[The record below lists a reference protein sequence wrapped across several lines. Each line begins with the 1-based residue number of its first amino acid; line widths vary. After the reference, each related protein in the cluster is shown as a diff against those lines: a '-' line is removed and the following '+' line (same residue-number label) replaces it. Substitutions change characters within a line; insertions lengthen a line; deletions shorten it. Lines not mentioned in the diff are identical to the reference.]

1 MTPVR
6 RGSYPAKAAQLV
18 GVGALV
24 AIVWAL
30 SDVVLVLFFA
40 ILIACVLHGVAT
52 FIAKHTGMREG
63 FALALISVVIAL
75 AGLGIAGWIVPELM
89 REGQDLLAHLNGEW
103 AGLRL
108 LVGLPAPTGAGDVHG
123 IGLGLLKGRL
133 AEPVETMLGSSLSV
147 LTGSVVVVVTA
158 IYLAADP
165 QLYVLGALHL
175 APFGMRPRLHQVMRC
190 IGKALRLWVLGQLVD
205 MVAVGVLSGAGMWLL
220 GVPAPFALGV
230 LSALLTFIPY
240 FGAILAAVPAT
251 LVALT
256 VGWETALWAL
266 GVYTLCHCV
275 EGYLI
280 APIVQRRLVDLP
292 PALTVMSMTV
302 AGALFGILGLAL
314 GTPLAAAVLI
324 AVRMLY
330 VEDALNDET
339 VQDTMVSVDDAAR

>member
-1 MTPVR
+1 MTLDR

-18 GVGALV
+18 GIAALV

-40 ILIACVLHGVAT
+40 ILIACVLHGVAA
-52 FIAKHTGMREG
+52 FIAKRTGMREG
-63 FALALISVVIAL
+63 FALAVVSVGIAL

-89 REGQDLLAHLNGEW
+89 REGQDLLVHLDGEW
-103 AGLRL
+103 AGLRRL
-108 LVGLPAPTGAGDVHG
+108 IGLPAATGSGGG
-123 IGLGLLKGRL
+123 IGLGVLRGRL
-133 AEPVETMLGSSLSV
+133 AEPMETMLGSSLSV
-147 LTGSVVVVVTA
+147 LAGSVVVIVTA
-158 IYLAADP
+158 IYLAANP
-165 QLYVLGALHL
+165 LLYVRGALHL
-175 APFGMRPRLHQVMRC
+175 VPFGMRPRLHQVMRC

-205 MVAVGVLSGAGMWLL
+205 MVVVGVLSGAGMWLL
-220 GVPAPFALGV
+220 GVPAPFALAV

-280 APIVQRRLVDLP
+280 APIVQRRMVDLP

-302 AGALFGILGLAL
+302 AGALFGILGLTL
-314 GTPLAAAVLI
+314 GTPLAAAGLI

-330 VEDALNDET
+330 VEDALGDDT
-339 VQDTMVSVDDAAR
+339 VQDAMVSVDDAAG